1 MSQGLAKSELQPR
14 FQVIADLHK
23 DGMSMRNINRHL
35 NSRLPETAPWQA
47 LGMRPRKWILGL
59 SLAAALL
66 SWGCPKQDPLQAF
79 SPPATP
85 IDQGPAPVPEPATA
99 LLFGAALLIGGAIAR
114 RRRKGA
120 KTNHSR

>member
-1 MSQGLAKSELQPR
+1 
-14 FQVIADLHK
+14 
-23 DGMSMRNINRHL
+23 MRNINRL
-35 NSRLPETAPWQA
+35 FNSLHVWSSARQIART
-47 LGMRPRKWILGL
+47 RPRRWILGL
-59 SLAAALL
+59 SLAAAIL

-114 RRRKGA
+114 RKRKGGH
-120 KTNHSR
+120 K